1 MTQMQGTQ
9 KCAWAAVMLLMW
21 MGGQAWAEPV
31 PPAEAFVESG
41 PISSPSMSPDGKHL
55 AVSADLGEGS
65 YALVV
70 YRIAD
75 MQSTTMLRLP
85 RYELPVRIAWVSDR
99 RLVIGKGRKLGSL
112 EEPLPMGEIIATDL
126 DGSNQRYVYGYLQS
140 TRNAGLERG
149 FGYIEGLP
157 THPNGHFYMRRLS
170 LDSRH
175 SMLYDVDTTTTTH
188 RLMADIDVPDLRFVL
203 DNAGVAQYAYGTD
216 DNDNSLLY
224 RRNGNGWAALQ
235 QVQANWR
242 PFAFASQPGRV
253 YGWYND
259 AGGPAALV
267 SSTPDGQQRSVL
279 AADPFYTVD
288 DLQWGPM
295 PQPPFAARLGPG
307 KPKLQYLDDS
317 AEARLHRSLS
327 ETLAG
332 QYVDFINF
340 TEDGNG
346 LLLHAYSD
354 RNAGDWY
361 IFNRTSN
368 TLKLVVKA
376 RNALQPAQMSER
388 RMVTFQARDGLT
400 LDGVLTVPNTAAKG
414 TRLPM
419 ILLPHGGPHADGD
432 GWAFDTDAQFLAS
445 RGYLVLQVNY
455 RGGHGRGHNFERAGY
470 RQWGERI
477 QDDLVDGV
485 RWAVAQGLADQS
497 RICSYGASFGAY
509 AAMMVQVKAPE
520 LFRCAVGLAGIYDL
534 QMMYSK
540 GDINRSDYGMNYLER
555 AIGRDAAD
563 LAAHSPVSLADRIKV
578 PVLLVHGEEDERA
591 PFAQAKSLRAALTR
605 SGNAPQWMAVP
616 KEGHGFYKDAN
627 QIAFYRTL
635 ERFLAEQLGNAA
647 PASPASTASAAP
659 Q

>member
-1 MTQMQGTQ
+1 MQGMQ
-9 KCAWAAVMLLMW
+9 WCAWAAAMLLGVLS
-21 MGGQAWAEPV
+21 GGALAASPPPV
-31 PPAEAFVESG
+31 EAFVESG

-55 AVSADLGEGS
+55 AVSADLGDGN

-85 RYELPVRIAWVSDR
+85 RYELPVRIAWVSER
-99 RLVIGKGRKLGSL
+99 RLAIGKGRKLGSL
-112 EEPLPMGEIIATDL
+112 EEPMPMGEIIATDL

-157 THPNGHFYMRRLS
+157 SRRNGHFYMRRLS

-175 SMLYDVDTTTTTH
+175 SMLYDVDATTTTH

-203 DNAGVAQYAYGTD
+203 DHDGVPQYAYGTD
-216 DNDNSLLY
+216 DNDNSLLF
-224 RRNGNGWAALQ
+224 RRAGNGWSPMP
-235 QVQANWR
+235 QVQASWR
-242 PFAFASQPGRV
+242 PIAFARQPGRV
-253 YGWYND
+253 YGWYNE
-259 AGGPAALV
+259 AGGPTALV
-267 SSTPDGQQRSVL
+267 ASDPDGQQRSVL
-279 AADPFYTVD
+279 ASDPFYDVD
-288 DLQWGPM
+288 DLQWGSA
-295 PQPPFAARLGPG
+295 PQTPFAARLGPG
-307 KPKLQYLDDS
+307 RPTLRYVEQDA
-317 AEARLHRSLS
+317 AEAQLHRSLS
-327 ETLAG
+327 QTLSG

-346 LLLHAYSD
+346 LLLKAYSD
-354 RNAGDWY
+354 RDAGAWY
-361 IFNRTSN
+361 VFDRPSN
-368 TLKLVVKA
+368 TLKLVVRA

-388 RMVTFQARDGLT
+388 RMVTFQASDGLT
-400 LDGVLTVPNTAAKG
+400 LDGVLTVPSAAAKG
-414 TRLPM
+414 VPLPM
-419 ILLPHGGPHADGD
+419 ILLPHGGPHAEGD

-455 RGGHGRGHNFERAGY
+455 RGGLGRGNRFERAGY

-477 QDDLVDGV
+477 QDDLIDGV

-509 AAMMVQVKAPE
+509 AAMMVQVKAPA
-520 LFRCAVGLAGIYDL
+520 LFRCAVGVAGIYDL

-540 GDINRSDYGMNYLER
+540 GDINRSDYGMHYLER
-555 AIGRDAAD
+555 AIGRDVAE
-563 LAAHSPVSLADRIKV
+563 LAAHSPVMLADRIKV

-627 QIAFYRTL
+627 QVTFYRTL
-635 ERFLAEQLGNAA
+635 ERFLGEQLGGAA
-647 PASPASTASAAP
+647 AASAVSAAP

>member
-1 MTQMQGTQ
+1 MRRMQW
-9 KCAWAAVMLLMW
+9 CAWMVAVSAW
-21 MGGQAWAEPV
+21 TSAGGVAAEP

-55 AVSADLGEGS
+55 AVSADLGDGN

-75 MQSTTMLRLP
+75 MQSTIMLRLP

-99 RLVIGKGRKLGSL
+99 RLVIGEGRKLGSL
-112 EEPLPMGEIIATDL
+112 EEPVPMGEIIATDL
-126 DGSNQRYVYGYLQS
+126 DGSNQRYVYGYQQS

-157 THPNGHFYMRRLS
+157 SRRNGHFYMRRLS

-175 SMLYDVDTTTTTH
+175 SMLYDVDATTTTH
-188 RLMADIDVPDLRFVL
+188 RLIADIDVPDLRFVL
-203 DNAGVAQYAYGTD
+203 DRDGVAQYAYGTD
-216 DNDNSLLY
+216 DNDTSLLF
-224 RRNGNGWAALQ
+224 RRSGNGWTPLTQ
-235 QVQANWR
+235 TQANWR
-242 PFAFASQPGRV
+242 PFTFADQPGRV
-253 YGWYND
+253 YGWYSE

-267 SSTPDGQQRSVL
+267 SSDPDGQQRSVL
-279 AADPFYTVD
+279 ASDPFYDVD
-288 DLQWGPM
+288 DLQWGPV
-295 PQPPFAARLGPG
+295 PAAPFAARLGPG
-307 KPKLQYLDDS
+307 QPALRYFAQDD
-317 AEARLHRSLS
+317 AQAQLHRSLS
-327 ETLAG
+327 QTLAG
-332 QYVDFINF
+332 QYVDFVNF
-340 TEDGNG
+340 TEDGSS
-346 LLLHAYSD
+346 LLLKAYSD
-354 RNAGDWY
+354 RDAGAWY
-361 IFNRTSN
+361 IFNRPTN
-368 TLKLVVKA
+368 TLKLVIKA
-376 RNALQPAQMSER
+376 RKALPAAQMSER
-388 RMVTFQARDGLT
+388 RMLRFQARDGLA
-400 LDGVLTVPNTAAKG
+400 LDGVLTVPAAAAKG
-414 TRLPM
+414 VALPM

-455 RGGHGRGHNFERAGY
+455 RGGQGRGPNFERAGY

-485 RWAVAQGLADQS
+485 RWAIAQGLADPA

-520 LFRCAVGLAGIYDL
+520 MFRCAVGMAGIYDL

-540 GDINRSDYGMNYLER
+540 GDINRSDYGLNYLER
-555 AIGRDAAD
+555 AIGRDPAD
-563 LAAHSPVSLADRIKV
+563 LAAHSPVALAERIKA

-616 KEGHGFYKDAN
+616 KEGHGFYKEDN
-627 QIAFYRTL
+627 QVAFYRTL
-635 ERFLAEQLGNAA
+635 EQFLASHLGNPAA
-647 PASPASTASAAP
+647 VAGASPAPAAP

>member
-1 MTQMQGTQ
+1 MRRMQW
-9 KCAWAAVMLLMW
+9 CAWMVAVSVW
-21 MGGQAWAEPV
+21 ASAGGVAAEP

-55 AVSADLGEGS
+55 AVSADLGDGN

-75 MQSTTMLRLP
+75 MQSTIMLRLP

-112 EEPLPMGEIIATDL
+112 EEPVPMGEIIATDL
-126 DGSNQRYVYGYLQS
+126 DGGNQRYVYGYQQS

-157 THPNGHFYMRRLS
+157 SRRNGHFYMRRLS

-175 SMLYDVDTTTTTH
+175 SMLYDVDATTTTH
-188 RLMADIDVPDLRFVL
+188 RLIADIDVPDLRFVL
-203 DNAGVAQYAYGTD
+203 DRDGVAQYAYGTD
-216 DNDNSLLY
+216 DNDTSLLF
-224 RRNGNGWAALQ
+224 RRNGNGWTPLTQ
-235 QVQANWR
+235 IQANWR
-242 PFAFASQPGRV
+242 PFTFTDQPGRV
-253 YGWYND
+253 YGWYSE

-267 SSTPDGQQRSVL
+267 SSDPDGQQRSVL
-279 AADPFYTVD
+279 ASDPFYDVD
-288 DLQWGPM
+288 DLQWGPV
-295 PQPPFAARLGPG
+295 PAAPFAARLGPG
-307 KPKLQYLDDS
+307 QPTLRYFAQDDTQ
-317 AEARLHRSLS
+317 AQLHRSLS
-327 ETLAG
+327 QTLAG
-332 QYVDFINF
+332 QYVDFVNF
-340 TEDGNG
+340 TEDGSS
-346 LLLHAYSD
+346 LLLKAYSD
-354 RNAGDWY
+354 RDAGAWY
-361 IFNRTSN
+361 IFDRPTN
-368 TLKLVVKA
+368 TLKLVIKA
-376 RNALQPAQMSER
+376 RNALPAAQMSQR
-388 RMVTFQARDGLT
+388 RMLRFQARDGLA
-400 LDGVLTVPNTAAKG
+400 LDGVLTVPAAAAKG
-414 TRLPM
+414 VPLPM

-455 RGGHGRGHNFERAGY
+455 RGGQGRGPNFERAGY

-485 RWAVAQGLADQS
+485 RWAIAQGLADPT

-520 LFRCAVGLAGIYDL
+520 MFRCAVGMAGIYDL

-540 GDINRSDYGMNYLER
+540 GDINRSDSGLNYLER
-555 AIGRDAAD
+555 AIGRDPVD
-563 LAAHSPVSLADRIKV
+563 LAAHSPVALAERIKA

-616 KEGHGFYKDAN
+616 KEGHGFYKEAN
-627 QIAFYRTL
+627 QVAFYRTL
-635 ERFLAEQLGNAA
+635 EQFLASHLGNPAA
-647 PASPASTASAAP
+647 VAGASPVPAAP